1 MAGSTHVCA
10 VSDVTVLATVPEQ
23 RRFEAGLTV
32 LRQVVSRPAG
42 ALGLALIVLI
52 VILAI
57 FAGVIAPGDPF
68 ALKNPAL
75 LAPSGAHF
83 FGTDN
88 LGRDMFR
95 AVVNGLRTSMSVV
108 LWVTVISAV
117 IGLAIGALAG
127 YRGGLVD
134 RTLMRLTEYFQAI
147 PAFFLALLALA
158 LLGRTLQNLILVL
171 GLTSWTLLARVVRAD
186 ALSLRTREYV
196 MASRSFGAS
205 ATRLLL
211 HHIIPNLLPSALVVI
226 SLNASRVILVE
237 AGLAYLGLGDPN
249 QMSLGFLIF
258 NAQQFL
264 QQAWWMSV
272 FPGIA
277 ILLAVLGIN
286 LLADSLND
294 VLDPLVK
301 PGLGDPR
308 TVNPEPDLRYPFRPG
323 FGVWRKR
330 RG

>member
-1 MAGSTHVCA
+1 MSAA
-10 VSDVTVLATVPEQ
+10 VTAAAEQ
-23 RRFEAGLTV
+23 RRFDAGIAV
-32 LRQVVSRPAG
+32 LRQVASRPAG
-42 ALGLALIVLI
+42 ALGLALTLFIV
-52 VILAI
+52 VVAIL
-57 FAGVIAPGDPF
+57 AGVIAPGDPF

-75 LAPSGAHF
+75 LTPSGAHF

-117 IGLAIGALAG
+117 IGLGVGAVAG
-127 YRGGLVD
+127 YRGGLVE
-134 RTLMRLTEYFQAI
+134 RTLMRLTEYFQSI
-147 PAFFLALLALA
+147 PSFFLALLALA

-186 ALSLRTREYV
+186 ALSLRSREYV
-196 MASRSFGAS
+196 TASRSFGAS
-205 ATRLLL
+205 ATRVLLR
-211 HHIIPNLLPSALVVI
+211 HIIPNLLPSALVVI
-226 SLNASRVILVE
+226 SLNASRVILIE

-272 FPGIA
+272 FPGLA
-277 ILLAVLGIN
+277 ILVAVLGIN
-286 LLADSLND
+286 LLADALND
-294 VLDPLVK
+294 ILDPLVK
-301 PGLGDPR
+301 PGLGDPH
-308 TVNPEPDLRYPFRPG
+308 TVNPEPDVRYPGRPG
-323 FGVWRKR
+323 FGVRRKR
-330 RG
+330 SG